1 MTTTTTPAT
10 EEQQIAHSVYSDT
23 YKELYN
29 IRPRWTRAY
38 ERTAEEWRALTEG
51 LREEYHDRSDE

>member
-1 MTTTTTPAT
+1 MTPPPVT

-29 IRPRWTRAY
+29 IRPRWTRAH

-51 LREEYHDRSDE
+51 LREECHDRSDE